1 MKVINVPASK
11 HYDVL
16 IERGILDSAGELI
29 SAVSRAKRAAIVTDD
44 KVGPLYGERV
54 AESLRKSGFETMV
67 FTFPNGESSKN
78 IVTYGKILNFLAE
91 NKLTRTD
98 LLVAL
103 GGGVVGDLTGF
114 AAATYLRGV
123 SYVQIPTTVLAA
135 VDSSVGGK
143 TAVDLDCGKNLA
155 GAFYQPSLVICDPDM
170 FDTLDEEVY
179 RDGCAEVIKYGL
191 LGDRDFF
198 KSLYETPV
206 SEQAESVIARCVEM
220 KRDIVAEDEFD
231 TGRRQLL
238 NLGHTFGHAIEAL
251 SNYTMGHGT
260 CVAIG
265 MAMMAQAAK
274 KFGYCDGC
282 AADAVDDIL
291 KAYGLPSGCPYG
303 AAEMVEAA
311 LSDKKNYG
319 GVMRIIVPYAVGD
332 SRIVEITADKL
343 YDWLKAGG
351 AK

>member
-1 MKVINVPASK
+1 MTVINVQASRN
-11 HYDVL
+11 YDVL

-29 SAVSRAKRAAIVTDD
+29 STVSKAKRAAVITDD
-44 KVGPLYGERV
+44 KVGAIYGERV
-54 AESLRKSGFETMV
+54 AESLRKAGFETFT

-78 IVTYGKILNFLAE
+78 LVTYGKILNFLAE

-98 LLVAL
+98 VLVAL
-103 GGGVVGDLTGF
+103 GGGVVGDLAGF

-155 GAFYQPSLVICDPDM
+155 GAFYQPSLVICDPDT
-170 FDTLDEEVY
+170 FNTLDEAVY

-191 LGDRDFF
+191 LGDADFF
-198 KSLYETPV
+198 RSLADTPV
-206 SEQAESVIARCVEM
+206 REQAENVIARCVEM

-231 TGRRQLL
+231 TGKRQLL
-238 NLGHTFGHAIEAL
+238 NLGHTFGHAIESL
-251 SNYTMGHGT
+251 SGYTMGHGA
-260 CVAIG
+260 CVAVG
-265 MAMMAQAAK
+265 MAMMAKAANK
-274 KFGYCDGC
+274 LGYCDGSVP
-282 AADAVDDIL
+282 DAVDSIL
-291 KAYGLPSGCPYG
+291 KVYGLPTACPYG
-303 AAEMVEAA
+303 AAEMVDAA

-319 GVMRIIVPYAVGD
+319 GVMRLIVPCAVGD